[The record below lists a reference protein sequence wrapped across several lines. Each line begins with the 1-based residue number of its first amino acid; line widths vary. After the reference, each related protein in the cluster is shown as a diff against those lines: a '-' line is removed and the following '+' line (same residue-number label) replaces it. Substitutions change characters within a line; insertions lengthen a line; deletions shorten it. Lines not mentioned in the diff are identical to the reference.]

1 MELRYR
7 KITPQDPVV
16 QEVKA
21 LYEASFPPE
30 EQRPFYA
37 LFSEFYGEGEMLAFF
52 EGGAEEV
59 GGASCLLK

>member
-1 MELRYR
+1 MELRFR

-37 LFSEFYGEGEMLAFF
+37 LFSEFYG
-52 EGGAEEV
+52 
-59 GGASCLLK
+59 